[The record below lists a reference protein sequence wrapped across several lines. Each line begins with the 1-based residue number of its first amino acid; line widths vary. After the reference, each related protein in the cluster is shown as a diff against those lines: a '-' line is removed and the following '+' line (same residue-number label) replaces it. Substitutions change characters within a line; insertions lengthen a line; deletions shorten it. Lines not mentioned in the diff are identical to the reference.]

1 MNSLTDKIIRKTLL
15 GYGFSSADDAFR
27 ERVRR
32 YIEILAR
39 WNNVI
44 SLTTVM
50 KPLDILRFHFGE
62 SLFAVEN
69 VPIREG
75 RLADVGTGAGF
86 PGLALGMAVPKLKVT
101 LIESNLKKVA
111 FLKEVSR
118 ELGLNSVSVARAR
131 MEDIESDR
139 ADFDFV
145 TARAVGRYEN
155 IANWASQNLSE
166 GGLLVLWL
174 GEKDVKSTSA
184 LSDFIWRDPVLIP
197 GSSGRYIQTGSPSS
211 RRV

>member
-15 GYGFSSADDAFR
+15 EYGFSAADDTFR

-118 ELGLNSVSVARAR
+118 ELRLNNVSVARAR

-139 ADFDFV
+139 ANFDFV

-184 LSDFIWRDPVLIP
+184 LSGFTWRDPAIIP

-211 RRV
+211 RQV